1 MNNELST
8 LGKKTIE
15 HNRRVRNVHTKEN
28 MQIVEDT
35 IEEWIAMVKHAG
47 AVPLDDERRLAKI
60 VADGDTIEIR
70 PEEDNIYYPLT
81 RTKMMNAIADYCLTN
96 DICKNCFQVEC
107 DDLIADVILQHALFG
122 EARYG

>member
-1 MNNELST
+1 MNST
-8 LGKKTIE
+8 Q
-15 HNRRVRNVHTKEN
+15 VQSPEN

-35 IEEWIAMVKHAG
+35 IEAAIHGQSFEWIAMVKHAG

-70 PEEDNIYYPLT
+70 PDGDNIYYPLT
-81 RTKMMNAIADYCLTN
+81 RTKMMDAIADYCLTHGY
-96 DICKNCFQVEC
+96 CKNCFQTEC

>member
-1 MNNELST
+1 MD
-8 LGKKTIE
+8 KTQ
-15 HNRRVRNVHTKEN
+15 VQSPEN

-35 IEEWIAMVKHAG
+35 IETSIHGASGEWIAMVKHAG

-70 PEEDNIYYPLT
+70 PKEDNIYYPLT
-81 RTKMMNAIADYCLTN
+81 RTKMMDAIADYCLTN
-96 DICKNCFQVEC
+96 DLCKSCFQVEC